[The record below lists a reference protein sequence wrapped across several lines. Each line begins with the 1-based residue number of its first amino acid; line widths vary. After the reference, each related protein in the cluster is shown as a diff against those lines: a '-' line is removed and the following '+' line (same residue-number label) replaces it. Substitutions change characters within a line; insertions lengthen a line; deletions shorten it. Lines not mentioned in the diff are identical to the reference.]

1 MNSWDHA
8 PTKEDEKEA
17 GVRYS
22 YYAYGY
28 LTTAQWMMNYG
39 QRLVSD
45 GTILDDAARCSP
57 ISAYSLAIQWIFS
70 KISGIHTVNCGY
82 PKELWYFGRTAT
94 HKKRVLTDADFEEM
108 DEKFQRAFRT
118 DAKPRWYGI
127 GRKRELKKEDSESV
141 AEKEASESVA

>member
-1 MNSWDHA
+1 
-8 PTKEDEKEA
+8 
-17 GVRYS
+17 
-22 YYAYGY
+22 
-28 LTTAQWMMNYG
+28 MNYG

-45 GTILDDAARCSP
+45 GTILDDARCSP
-57 ISAYSLAIQWIFS
+57 ISAYSMAIQWIFS

-82 PKELWYFGRTAT
+82 PKELWYFSRTAT

-127 GRKRELKKEDSESV
+127 GRKRELKKEASESV